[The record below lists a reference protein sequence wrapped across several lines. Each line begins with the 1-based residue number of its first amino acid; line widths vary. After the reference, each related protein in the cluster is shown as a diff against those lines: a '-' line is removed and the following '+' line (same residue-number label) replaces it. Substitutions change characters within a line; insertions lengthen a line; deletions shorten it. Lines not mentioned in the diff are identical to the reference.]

1 MDTSH
6 IFASWSC
13 RATWKPTPL
22 LAPVTTWKSP
32 GILTG
37 TGFWGCCIFGQTQ
50 TEQIKAPTE
59 DVLWVSR
66 SQWASYCRCKG
77 QGHQEAA
84 QPRAHAR
91 QPRLVSSLLVTWIF
105 LSRGT
110 WATHVFQCPNILS
123 TCFYLPGLV
132 KREIDIDWPVLKGRR
147 YTLHD
152 IETE

>member
-22 LAPVTTWKSP
+22 LAPVTTWKSL
-32 GILTG
+32 GILAS

-110 WATHVFQCPNILS
+110 WATHLFQCPDIIS
-123 TCFYLPGLV
+123 TCVYLPGLV